1 MRRKRSLNLQEILLL
16 ALLATMFLS
25 VSVSVYAGGS
35 PVYANGSIVDDYP
48 ELSDIA
54 DFIGEKNLSV
64 LHLLAFKAC
73 KISMES
79 LSFSAGDSGILVLTD
94 AGYCMIGDYTTEKCI
109 DVIPI
114 ETGCSIGKGSLMIIH
129 RAKGSS
135 LWFAFFK
142 NSTKECLY
150 LEANS
155 TLLKEYLDRENENPA
170 EKYTIH
176 KEFMELPAEKVFV
189 KNVKEEIGA
198 DRLLNNPE
206 EWQVKMEGK
215 VFGGNEFS
223 IITIA
228 NVWAKGM
235 SYDFIQAAQLH
246 NHICP
251 GLISGCMI
259 IKYLDKHLPLE
270 SPSQEYIILAVPP
283 WCKDD
288 AFQAILDTTVGKRK
302 MTVMMLSKEQIE
314 ALPENAKNV
323 AGIYIRWDKK
333 AGKGTALVLA
343 FDWDKASKMCGIKRA
358 WFKDFKSYKWWWA
371 RLKMNL
377 WMMDYLDNPEM
388 FISTVKEVTIKS
400 PSELMKLR
408 YAGTNPL
415 AELGIMPKAE
425 IIPIWVYI
433 VIGILLAT
441 NILTIAVWVVK
452 VRKRT

>member
-1 MRRKRSLNLQEILLL
+1 MYRKKNPNLQAILLL
-16 ALLATMFLS
+16 AFLAATFLS
-25 VSVSVYAGGS
+25 VAVPA
-35 PVYANGSIVDDYP
+35 YANGSIVDDYP
-48 ELSDIA
+48 ELANIA
-54 DFIGEKNLSV
+54 NFVGEDNLSI
-64 LHLLAFKAC
+64 LHLLAFRAC
-73 KISMES
+73 NISMES
-79 LSFSAGDSGILVLTD
+79 LSFNASDSGILALTD
-94 AGYCMIGDYTTEKCI
+94 AGYCMIGNYTTEKCI

-114 ETGCSIGKGSLMIIH
+114 ETGCSIGKRNLMIIH

-142 NSTKECLY
+142 NSTKECVY

-155 TLLKEYLDRENENPA
+155 TLLKEYLDRENQNSS

-176 KEFMELPAEKVFV
+176 KEFMELPAGKIFV

-198 DRLLNNPE
+198 DKLLSYPE
-206 EWQVKMEGK
+206 DWQVKMEDE
-215 VFGGNEFS
+215 VFGGNEFT

-251 GLISGCMI
+251 GLTSGYMI

-302 MTVMMLSKEQIE
+302 MTVMMLSKEQTDT
-314 ALPENAKNV
+314 LPEEAKNV

-333 AGKGTALVLA
+333 AGNGTALVLA
-343 FDWDKASKMCGIKRA
+343 FDWDKASNMCGIERS
-358 WFKDFKSYKWWWA
+358 WFKDFKSYKWWWT
-371 RLKMNL
+371 RLRMDL

-388 FISTVKEVTIKS
+388 LISTIKEVTIENS
-400 PSELMKLR
+400 DELMKLR
-408 YAGTNPL
+408 CAGTNPL
-415 AELGIMPKAE
+415 AELGIMSSQQAE
-425 IIPIWVYI
+425 TIPTWVYI
-433 VIGILLAT
+433 VIGILLIA
-441 NILTIAVWVVK
+441 IVVTIAVCAVK
-452 VRKRT
+452 VRKQT

>member
-1 MRRKRSLNLQEILLL
+1 MYRKKNPNLQAILLL
-16 ALLATMFLS
+16 AFLAATFLS
-25 VSVSVYAGGS
+25 VAVPA
-35 PVYANGSIVDDYP
+35 YANGSIVDDYP
-48 ELSDIA
+48 ELANIVN
-54 DFIGEKNLSV
+54 FVGEDNLSI

-73 KISMES
+73 NISMES
-79 LSFSAGDSGILVLTD
+79 LSFNASDSGILVLTD
-94 AGYCMIGDYTTEKCI
+94 AGYCMIGNYTTEKCI

-142 NSTKECLY
+142 NSTKECVY

-155 TLLKEYLDRENENPA
+155 TLLKEYLDQENENPS

-176 KEFMELPAEKVFV
+176 KEFMELPAGKIFV

-198 DRLLNNPE
+198 DKLLNNPE
-206 EWQVKMEGK
+206 DWQAKMEDE
-215 VFGGNEFS
+215 VFGGNEFT

-251 GLISGCMI
+251 GLTSGYMI

-302 MTVMMLSKEQIE
+302 MTVMMLSKEQTD
-314 ALPENAKNV
+314 ALPEEAKNV

-333 AGKGTALVLA
+333 AGNGTALVLA
-343 FDWDKASKMCGIKRA
+343 FDWDNASNMCGIERS
-358 WFKDFKSYKWWWA
+358 WFKDFKSYKWWWT
-371 RLKMNL
+371 RLKMDL
-377 WMMDYLDNPEM
+377 WMMDHLDDPEM
-388 FISTVKEVTIKS
+388 LISTIKEVTIENS
-400 PSELMKLR
+400 DELMKLR
-408 YAGTNPL
+408 CAGTNPL
-415 AELGIMPKAE
+415 AELGIMPSQQAE
-425 IIPIWVYI
+425 TIPTWVYI
-433 VIGILLAT
+433 VIGILLIA
-441 NILTIAVWVVK
+441 IVVTIAVCAVK
-452 VRKRT
+452 VRKQT